1 MGTLFLIPVDLGE
14 SNNALLFPSFNLE
27 LLDKLNHIVVENE
40 KSARRFIRSVGNKR
54 NFEQLNLI
62 LLDKHTKRD
71 QLSEAVQLLLSGT
84 DVGLMSEAGCP
95 GVADPGQILVAEAHR
110 YNIKVKP
117 LIGPSSILLALMASG
132 LNGQH
137 FCFNGYLPID
147 KTERAKAIRNLDA
160 SVQKTKQTHIFIE
173 TPYRNQ
179 AMLGEILRACSP
191 STLLCIAV
199 DVTQST
205 ESIRTLRVDEWKAV
219 KIDLQKRPC
228 IFLLGQ

>member
-71 QLSEAVQLLLSGT
+71 QLSEAVQLLLAGT

-95 GVADPGQILVAEAHR
+95 GVADPGQILVA
-110 YNIKVKP
+110 
-117 LIGPSSILLALMASG
+117 
-132 LNGQH
+132 
-137 FCFNGYLPID
+137 
-147 KTERAKAIRNLDA
+147 
-160 SVQKTKQTHIFIE
+160 
-173 TPYRNQ
+173 
-179 AMLGEILRACSP
+179 
-191 STLLCIAV
+191 
-199 DVTQST
+199 
-205 ESIRTLRVDEWKAV
+205 
-219 KIDLQKRPC
+219 
-228 IFLLGQ
+228 

>member
-14 SNNALLFPSFNLE
+14 ANNALLFPSFNLE

-110 YNIKVKP
+110 YNINVKP
-117 LIGPSSILLALMASG
+117 LIGPSSILLAMMASG

-137 FCFNGYLPID
+137 F
-147 KTERAKAIRNLDA
+147 
-160 SVQKTKQTHIFIE
+160 
-173 TPYRNQ
+173 
-179 AMLGEILRACSP
+179 
-191 STLLCIAV
+191 
-199 DVTQST
+199 
-205 ESIRTLRVDEWKAV
+205 
-219 KIDLQKRPC
+219 
-228 IFLLGQ
+228 

>member
-14 SNNALLFPSFNLE
+14 ANNALLFPPFNLE
-27 LLDKLNHIVVENE
+27 LLEKLDHIVVENE

-54 NFEQLNLI
+54 NFEHLNLI

-110 YNIKVKP
+110 YNIAVKP
-117 LIGPSSILLALMASG
+117 LIGPSSILLAMMASG

-147 KTERAKAIRNLDA
+147 KTERAKALRNLDA

-199 DVTQST
+199 DITQST

>member
-14 SNNALLFPSFNLE
+14 ANNALLFPSFNLE
-27 LLDKLNHIVVENE
+27 LLDQLNHIVVENE

-54 NFEQLNLI
+54 NFEHLNLI

-71 QLSEAVQLLLSGT
+71 QLSEAVQLLLAGT

-117 LIGPSSILLALMASG
+117 LIGPSSILLAMMASG

-147 KTERAKAIRNLDA
+147 KTERAKALRNLDA